1 MFKFEKKNH
10 EINQGAKKVTE
21 ELKKLKED
29 FSLLIDINNSFSK
42 KNEELKRRIHK
53 SNESDSDEFEQKG
66 GNKKEIKANEH
77 ISNDDKSDKSND
89 TIKIDQE
96 ELTEKEENKAQ
107 VC

>member
-21 ELKKLKED
+21 GLKKLKED

-42 KNEELKRRIHK
+42 ENEELKRRIHK

-66 GNKKEIKANEH
+66 GNKKRNKGEH
-77 ISNDDKSDKSND
+77 ISDDNKSNKSDD
-89 TIKIDQE
+89 TMKIDQE
-96 ELTEKEENKAQ
+96 ELTEKEENKAR

>member
-10 EINQGAKKVTE
+10 KINQGAKKVTE

-29 FSLLIDINNSFSK
+29 FSLLININNSFSK
-42 KNEELKRRIHK
+42 ENEKLKRKIHK

-66 GNKKEIKANEH
+66 DNKKRNKGEH
-77 ISNDDKSDKSND
+77 ISDDNKSNKSND
-89 TIKIDQE
+89 TIKIDQKE
-96 ELTEKEENKAQ
+96 STKKEENKVR